1 MRRCT
6 PHADVLAVSSDER
19 LDAARC
25 VVRMRGGCARRTR
38 RAQHRFYRE
47 LLASPTSVLPTGRAH
62 RHTLESL
69 HSRSRAQQ
77 VADDLGW
84 GDVSFTG
91 ASDVRTP
98 HIDAIAAR
106 GVRLTRYY
114 GQPVCTP
121 SRAAI
126 HTGRLPLAYG
136 LQT

>member
-1 MRRCT
+1 M
-6 PHADVLAVSSDER
+6 
-19 LDAARC
+19 ARFC
-25 VVRMRGGCARRTR
+25 PW
-38 RAQHRFYRE
+38 
-47 LLASPTSVLPTGRAH
+47 LLAAVACASAGAAPLNIVFI
-62 RHTLESL
+62 
-69 HSRSRAQQ
+69 

-84 GDVSFTG
+84 ADVGFTG

-98 HIDAIAAR
+98 HLDALAAR

-126 HTGRLPLAYG
+126 LTGRLPLAYG